1 MDLYKNWFKVNV
13 EFDNEKLVEEADI
26 IIITVP
32 ATLDNWIIADLKEVL
47 QKRVGENK
55 SSWAKNNQKTGKDE
69 KKKLNP
75 LVYITTSN
83 MTK

>member
-1 MDLYKNWFKVNV
+1 MYKNWFKVNV
-13 EFDNEKLVEEADI
+13 EFDNERLVEDADI

-32 ATLDNWIIADLKEVL
+32 ATLDNWIIADIKEVL
-47 QKRVGENK
+47 QKRIGENK
-55 SSWAKNNQKTGKDE
+55 SSWTKNNQKTAQE
-69 KKKLNP
+69 WKKKLNP